1 MLGHRTLNPEEYF
14 SILKRRGWIIAIPTL
29 ILPIIAVGI
38 TFFLTPRYVSQTL
51 VLVEQQTVPDN
62 YVKPVVSE
70 DLSGRL
76 ASMQEQILSRS
87 RLEPIIERFNLYGS
101 SKMAMDDRIALAR
114 KSIEI
119 KPIHSDIERTGGLP
133 GFFISFQASDARTA
147 QLVCGEITSL
157 FVSQNLHSREQAA
170 QDTTDF
176 LKEQLDS
183 AKRSLDDQDAKL
195 AAFQRKYFGSLP
207 GEEQSNMNVL
217 SSLNMQLDATTQA
230 LARMEQEKSYGEVIL
245 AQQQHDMQLM
255 SSSQSKAT
263 PQTQQTELQRLEA
276 QEADLKSR
284 YTDDYP
290 DVVSVQHKIDALQKQ
305 MAQAPPPAAAAST
318 PAVAATV
325 PTGSEPMALQQLR
338 AQLHAQD
345 QAIAQKRQ
353 SEGQIQAQIRMYQ
366 GRIQSSPDVQE
377 QFKALTRDYQTAQHF
392 YDELLTKMNQSKM
405 ATDLERRQQGEQFR
419 VMDQPNLPEAPTF
432 PKRGA
437 FLAMGI
443 AAGFGLGLLIV
454 ALLEYRDTSV
464 RSERDIWAFTKL
476 PTLAVIGLVTDEEHH
491 PSSTK
496 KKPGSGGPGGRLG
509 SAGNPLMGLRG

>member
-29 ILPIIAVGI
+29 ILPIFAVGI
-38 TFFLTPRYVSQTL
+38 TFFLTPKYVSQTL
-51 VLVEQQTVPDN
+51 VLVEPQTVPDN

-70 DLSGRL
+70 DLTGRL

-114 KSIEI
+114 KNIAL

-133 GFFISFQASDARTA
+133 GFFISFEASDARTA
-147 QLVCGEITSL
+147 QLVCGEIESL

-195 AAFQRKYFGSLP
+195 AVFQRKYFGSLP

-217 SSLNMQLDATTQA
+217 QSLNVQLDATTQA

-245 AQQQHDMQLM
+245 SQQQRDIQATSQL
-255 SSSQSKAT
+255 QPKAS
-263 PQTQQTELQRLEA
+263 PQTQQSELQRLQA
-276 QEADLKSR
+276 LEADLKTR

-290 DVVSVQHKIDALQKQ
+290 DVVAVQHKIEALRRQ
-305 MAQAPPPAAAAST
+305 MAEAPPPAPVAST
-318 PAVAATV
+318 SV
-325 PTGSEPMALQQLR
+325 TGSPAPMANEPLALQQLR

-345 QAIAQKRQ
+345 QAIAQKKQ
-353 SEGQIQAQIRMYQ
+353 AEGQIQAQIRMYQ

-377 QFKALTRDYQTAQHF
+377 QFKALTRDYQTAQRF

-419 VMDQPNLPEAPTF
+419 VMDPPNLPEAPTF

-443 AAGFGLGLLIV
+443 AAGFGLGLLIA
-454 ALLEYRDTSV
+454 ALLEYRDTSL

-476 PTLAVIGLVTDEEHH
+476 PTLAVIGLVTGEEHH
-491 PSSTK
+491 HSPR
-496 KKPGSGGPGGRLG
+496 KKPRSGRSQERLG
-509 SAGNPLMGLRG
+509 SAGDPLMGLRG